1 MNSIPTPDPET
12 RKKIMF
18 YDTPTRQAQLRIKCQ
33 HDGLK
38 QSEFFRLMV
47 EGYLDDNPQ
56 VTDYLHGCK
65 EKYNIQGKRKRNKIM
80 KMKIAGQDKL
90 KDFGLVE
97 SDIENIFD
105 ILENDV

>member
-1 MNSIPTPDPET
+1 MKSIPVPDPET

-18 YDTPTRQAQLRIKCQ
+18 YDTPTRQAQLRIKCR

-38 QSEFFRLMV
+38 QSEFFRLMI
-47 EGYLDDNPQ
+47 EGYLNDDPQ
-56 VTDYLHGCK
+56 ITSYLHQCK
-65 EKYNIQGKRKRNKIM
+65 ERYNIQGKRKRNKIN
-80 KMKIAGQDKL
+80 KMKADGQNKL
-90 KDFGLVE
+90 KDFGLVD

>member
-1 MNSIPTPDPET
+1 MNSIPIPDPET

-18 YDTPTRQAQLRIKCQ
+18 YDTPDRQAQLRIKCR
-33 HDGLK
+33 HDNLK

-47 EGYLDDNPQ
+47 EGYLNDDPQ
-56 VTDYLHGCK
+56 ITAYLHECK
-65 EKYNIQGKRKRNKIM
+65 ERYNIQGKAKRNKIA
-80 KMKIAGQDKL
+80 KMKIKGHEKL
-90 KDFGLVE
+90 KDFGLVD

>member
-1 MNSIPTPDPET
+1 MKSIPVPDPQT

-18 YDTPTRQAQLRIKCQ
+18 YDTPSRQAQLKIKCQ

-38 QSEFFRLMV
+38 QSEFFRLMI
-47 EGYLDDNPQ
+47 EGYLNDDPQ
-56 VTDYLHGCK
+56 ITNFLHQCK
-65 EKYNIQGKRKRNKIM
+65 ERYNIQGKTRRNKIA
-80 KMKIAGQDKL
+80 KMKTQGHEKL
-90 KDFGLVE
+90 KDFGLVD

>member
-1 MNSIPTPDPET
+1 MKSIPVPDPQT

-18 YDTPTRQAQLRIKCQ
+18 YDTPSRQAQLKLKCQ

-38 QSEFFRLMV
+38 QSEFFRLMI
-47 EGYLDDNPQ
+47 EGYLNDDPQ
-56 VTDYLHGCK
+56 ITDFLHQCK
-65 EKYNIQGKRKRNKIM
+65 ERYNIQGKARRNKIAKM
-80 KMKIAGQDKL
+80 KMQGHEKL
-90 KDFGLVE
+90 KDFGLVD

>member
-1 MNSIPTPDPET
+1 MKTLPVPDPAT

-18 YDTPTRQAQLRIKCQ
+18 YDTPARQAQLRVKCQ

-38 QSEFFRLMV
+38 QSEFFRLMI
-47 EGYLDDNPQ
+47 EGYLDDNPHI
-56 VTDYLHGCK
+56 VSFLHACK
-65 EKYNIQGKRKRNKIM
+65 ERYNIQGKANRNKIT
-80 KMKIAGQDKL
+80 KMKSQGHEKL
-90 KDFGLVE
+90 KDFGLVD